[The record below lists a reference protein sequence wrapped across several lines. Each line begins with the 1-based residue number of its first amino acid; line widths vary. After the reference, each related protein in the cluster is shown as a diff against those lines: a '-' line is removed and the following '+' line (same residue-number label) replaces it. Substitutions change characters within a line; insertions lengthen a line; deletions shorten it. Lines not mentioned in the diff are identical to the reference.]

1 MKIINQF
8 RKLQKGS
15 KITLRYRKYQTEL
28 FLGNEKFEFGVC
40 IKVSNGKVLIKEYDK
55 FTISCEQNQKETTFY
70 IKANLDNDDDL
81 VVFSYLIEYILFE
94 LSKKNQAKPKDIKKH
109 IDDWL
114 NFSKSILTEISI
126 EKQIGLIGELV
137 ILDSLT
143 KEMNQTNQ
151 LNNWHGPEGAK
162 IDFIFSEKFGLE
174 VKSRIQPFKDWIMI
188 SSAEQL
194 DNDMESQHL
203 VVCDFLPS
211 DTGKTLKQYVDEIM
225 IKLDDRDLAN
235 DLIDKLR
242 KAKFDYFTD
251 YSNLIKVNLFRK
263 SIYDV
268 KDGNFP
274 ILKKNIDVRI
284 GKIKYEINVSGLNTI
299 EFTQTLT
306 KVHSQLELN

>member
-1 MKIINQF
+1 MKIISQF

-15 KITLRYRKYQTEL
+15 KITLRYRKYQTVL

-55 FTISCEQNQKETTFY
+55 FTISCEQNPKETAFF
-70 IKANLDNDDDL
+70 INANIDNDDDL

-94 LSKKNQAKPKDIKKH
+94 LSKKIQAKPKDIKKH

-114 NFSKSILTEISI
+114 NFSKSALIEISI

-137 ILDSLT
+137 ILDSLI
-143 KEMNQTNQ
+143 KEIKQTNQ

-162 IDFIFSEKFGLE
+162 IDFIFSDKFGLE

-188 SSAEQL
+188 SSVEQL
-194 DNDMESQHL
+194 DNEMESQHL
-203 VVCDFLPS
+203 AVCDFLPS

-225 IKLDDRDLAN
+225 IILDDRDLAN

-263 SIYDV
+263 AIYDV
-268 KDGNFP
+268 KDGYFP
-274 ILKKNIDVRI
+274 ILKNNIDVRI

-306 KVHSQLELN
+306 KVRSQLELN

>member
-8 RKLQKGS
+8 RRLQKGS

-28 FLGNEKFEFGVC
+28 FLGNEKFEYGVC

-55 FTISCEQNQKETTFY
+55 FTISCEQHPKETDFL
-70 IKANLDNDDDL
+70 IKANIDNDDDL

-94 LSKKNQAKPKDIKKH
+94 LSKKIQAKPKDIKKH

-137 ILDSLT
+137 ILYSLI
-143 KEMNQTNQ
+143 KEIKQTNQ

-194 DNDMESQHL
+194 DNLMESQHL
-203 VVCDFLPS
+203 AVCDFLPS
-211 DTGKTLKQYVDEIM
+211 DTGKTLKQYTDEVMLI
-225 IKLDDRDLAN
+225 LDDRDLAN

-242 KAKFDYFTD
+242 KAKFDYFSD
-251 YSNLIKVNLFRK
+251 YSNLIKVNLFRQ

-274 ILKKNIDVRI
+274 ILKNSIDVRI
-284 GKIKYEINVSGLNTI
+284 DKIKYEINISGIHTI
-299 EFTQTLT
+299 DFNQTLT
-306 KVHSQLELN
+306 KVRSQQELN